1 MTHSSKS
8 STAYA
13 RFIPREEIEAVSTWR
28 FDNVDGTPHPEDLAA
43 AAAEEKAQEEARGP
57 SPEAI
62 AADME
67 SLRRQSLEDGY
78 AQGHAAGCEETRAAL
93 AEPTRLAT
101 EAATRRF
108 DEVLAE
114 LREQLAHTQVHMAQ
128 AVLEM
133 ACELARQVV
142 RRELMLDPKSI
153 EPIVNDAIAALVT
166 DALPVTV
173 RVHPDDFAALEAG
186 WTQPPAPDA
195 PRFVADAS
203 ITPGGCLIEAPGTGV
218 DATLEKRWHR
228 TIANLGLDSTW
239 DTPQAPDH
247 DHPA

>member
-28 FDNVDGTPHPEDLAA
+28 FDNVDGTPHPEDIAA

-114 LREQLAHTQVHMAQ
+114 LREQLAHTQVHLAQ

-133 ACELARQVV
+133 A
-142 RRELMLDPKSI
+142 
-153 EPIVNDAIAALVT
+153 
-166 DALPVTV
+166 
-173 RVHPDDFAALEAG
+173 
-186 WTQPPAPDA
+186 
-195 PRFVADAS
+195 
-203 ITPGGCLIEAPGTGV
+203 
-218 DATLEKRWHR
+218 
-228 TIANLGLDSTW
+228 
-239 DTPQAPDH
+239 
-247 DHPA
+247 